1 MAIGSDNRSTST
13 GLSSSSESLDLER
26 ANARPQN
33 QLEDLPDLIDRDGGI
48 EDMIPAENDG
58 IQTFTQKLLLN
69 KNQLTFVFLIDF
81 QEEVEEANLVIPNGH
96 ARVPARIVS
105 RLGINHFFFYR
116 PWLIDKAFDLSIF
129 TTKARKMPR

>member
-105 RLGINHFFFYR
+105 RLGINHFFFSTDR
-116 PWLIDKAFDLSIF
+116 G
-129 TTKARKMPR
+129 